1 MKLQNF
7 IEANRGQDLHNG
19 HYQYDQ
25 VIINTR
31 QLFATEPHIIEVCL
45 SIPQYDQ
52 VIINTRQL
60 FATEPHIIEVCLSI
74 PGWSFRPRLD
84 ARYLDNTDGENV
96 AFFRWLQK
104 VFLPEFQTALHKGG

>member
-19 HYQYDQ
+19 HY
-25 VIINTR
+25 
-31 QLFATEPHIIEVCL
+31 
-45 SIPQYDQ
+45 QYDQ